1 VCTNA
6 GLPGKLFSGTEDDV
20 NGTATGSEPR
30 GVLWLVGASSG
41 IGRCLAQQLAAAGW
55 RVAAS
60 ARSVERLD
68 RLAAEAGPGRLGSY
82 PLDVT
87 DAGAVAATL
96 AAIERDMGPIEVAI
110 LNAGDY
116 EPMPLA
122 QFNAALF
129 RRLMDVNYMGVV
141 HCLDA
146 LLPRLRSR
154 RRGQVLITASVSGY
168 RGLPLAA
175 PYSASKAALINLA
188 EALQPELANDGVRMR
203 VINPGFVDTPLT
215 RKNRFAMPFLISAE
229 QAAARVVDKLE
240 GGGFEIAFPRRFAWL
255 LKLLRCLP
263 YSVYFAV
270 IRRMTRT

>member
-1 VCTNA
+1 MHA
-6 GLPGKLFSGTEDDV
+6 KGGK
-20 NGTATGSEPR
+20 AEPR

-60 ARSVERLD
+60 ARSGERLD
-68 RLAAEAGPGRLGSY
+68 QLAGEVASGRLGSY

-87 DAGAVAATL
+87 DGDAVSATV
-96 AAIERDMGPIEVAI
+96 AAIERDLGPIEVAI

-122 QFNAALF
+122 QFDAGLF
-129 RRLMDVNYMGVV
+129 RRLIEVNYMGVV
-141 HCLDA
+141 NCLDA

-154 RRGQVLITASVSGY
+154 RGGQILMTASVAGY
-168 RGLPLAA
+168 RGLPRAA
-175 PYSASKAALINLA
+175 PYGASKAALIHLA
-188 EALQPELANDGVRMR
+188 EALQPELASEGVRMR

-215 RKNRFAMPFLISAE
+215 RKNRFAMPFLMTPE
-229 QAAARVVDKLE
+229 QAARRIVDRLG
-240 GGGFEIAFPRRFAWL
+240 GGGFEIAFPRRFVWL

-263 YSVYFAV
+263 YRLYFALTGRM
-270 IRRMTRT
+270 IRT